1 MYVDQELELPST
13 VKIMPDPSWKKIST
27 GLEADPDDPFLLSSP
42 NYDILA
48 DSPIEIGNQDVIRF
62 TAAGVPHEVAIFGGG
77 EYTRE
82 GVVEGFTKVIEE
94 QTAVFGE
101 NPCERYVFIVRS
113 EERSVGK
120 ECVS

>member
-1 MYVDQELELPST
+1 MSVRTSFVDADHAFLNGTSIFMYVDQELELPST

-62 TAAGVPHEVAIFGGG
+62 TAAGVPH
-77 EYTRE
+77 
-82 GVVEGFTKVIEE
+82 
-94 QTAVFGE
+94 
-101 NPCERYVFIVRS
+101 RS
-113 EERSVGK
+113 EEHTSELQSIMRISYAVF
-120 ECVS
+120 CL